1 MQNISKIFCSY
12 MFTAYKSA
20 FTSTFAKELLENVVK
35 ESEKI
40 ESISERCEWLA
51 NILPRVTLSELRDV
65 MLR

>member
-1 MQNISKIFCSY
+1 MQNISKNLCSY
-12 MFTAYKSA
+12 MFEEFKSV
-20 FTSTFAKELLENVVK
+20 FTSPFARELLENVVE

-51 NILPRVTLSELRDV
+51 NILPEVTLSELRDV

>member
-1 MQNISKIFCSY
+1 MQNISKNFCSY
-12 MFTAYKSA
+12 MFEEFKSV
-20 FTSTFAKELLENVVK
+20 FISPFARELLENVVE

-51 NILPRVTLSELRDV
+51 NILPEVTLSELRDI

>member
-1 MQNISKIFCSY
+1 MQNISKSLCSY
-12 MFTAYKSA
+12 MFEEFKSV
-20 FTSTFAKELLENVVK
+20 FTSPFARELLENVVE

-51 NILPRVTLSELRDV
+51 NILPEVTLSELRDV